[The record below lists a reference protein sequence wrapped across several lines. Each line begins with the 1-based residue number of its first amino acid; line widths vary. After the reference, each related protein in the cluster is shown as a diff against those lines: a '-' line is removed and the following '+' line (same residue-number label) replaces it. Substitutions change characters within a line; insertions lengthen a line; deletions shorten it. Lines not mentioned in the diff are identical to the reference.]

1 MARVRFYTVHT
12 RRGPWSP
19 SDLGGQETIFVKDGF
34 AWGAF
39 LFTAVWALWR
49 RMWLAALVMLAGSL
63 ALGLVSD
70 LLDMPPAFDAAV
82 GLAWSLLIGFEA
94 NDWRRRSLERRGFVE
109 VAVVSGIS
117 LTDAERRFFDATLHE
132 GMMAAP
138 G

>member
-1 MARVRFYTVHT
+1 MASVRFYTVHT